1 MNQVVIEC
9 SIGLFTNIPSLM
21 VSLTLVQPVEA
32 LQPEKGAM
40 KADGFGTKDVPLY
53 GPHYRNLEFILY
65 MRKFYSKVT
74 AKKKKQQISNRNIL
88 KSSKRETQTSVTTL
102 AKVEKGR
109 SNETS
114 LMSGE
119 THLENR

>member
-1 MNQVVIEC
+1 
-9 SIGLFTNIPSLM
+9 M
-21 VSLTLVQPVEA
+21 VSLTLVQPVEV

-53 GPHYRNLEFILY
+53 GPRYRNLEFILY

-74 AKKKKQQISNRNIL
+74 ARKKKQQISNRNIL
-88 KSSKRETQTSVTTL
+88 KSSKRETQTSAITL

-114 LMSGE
+114 LMSGK